1 MIKKIIQKLLPKS
14 HKKGVRAADFRVQQK
29 MLPKYALKTVKA
41 LQEAGFEAYIVGGAV
56 RDLLAGLTPKDFDV
70 ATNAAPDEVRK
81 VFRRGRIVGRRF
93 PIVILPFGAEL
104 LEITTFR
111 GNVTAPQN
119 EQGRIMRDTAF
130 GTRSEDARR
139 RDFTCNALYYDPV
152 AEQIFDDLNG
162 IADIQARRLVM
173 IGKPDERFREDPVRM
188 LRAARLSAKL
198 GFEMAGE
205 IADSIRRNNHLL
217 KNEPPARLFDEITK
231 ELLCGNSSGCLNN
244 MKMLNIPADIHPIF
258 AIMMTHEDDTT
269 RHFVETVLAKT
280 DERVKHKKPVSIAF
294 LLAALFWHKLRQ
306 IEQDLH
312 TMDDKP
318 TQTLHAAIRQIRED
332 GGLHWGVPNRLFAMI
347 REIWQLQVQFAFIR
361 GKRPFRLLKHP
372 NFRAAYDFYVLRSA
386 NNDADTDP
394 AIAQF
399 WTKFQA
405 ANEEQRNAMTQPA
418 VQKTA
423 NKKRRRRKP
432 RQAADNESTP

>member
-1 MIKKIIQKLLPKS
+1 MIKKIIRKLLPKS
-14 HKKGVRAADFRVQQK
+14 NKNLLNALDFGIQHKL
-29 MLPKYALKTVKA
+29 LPKYALKSVQA
-41 LQEAGFEAYIVGGAV
+41 LQDAGFEAYIVGGAV
-56 RDLLAGLTPKDFDV
+56 RDLLAGLTPKDFDI
-70 ATNAAPDEVRK
+70 ATNATPDEVRK
-81 VFRRGRIVGRRF
+81 VFRRGRIVGKRF

-111 GNVTAPQN
+111 SNVTAPQN

-130 GTRSEDARR
+130 GTRKEDARR

-152 AEQIFDDLNG
+152 AEKIADDIHG

-173 IGKPDERFREDPVRM
+173 IGEPDERFHEDPVRM

-198 GFEMAGE
+198 GFSLSAE
-205 IADSIRRNNHLL
+205 IENSIRKNSFLL

-231 ELLCGNSSGCLNN
+231 ELLCGNSSGCLKNI
-244 MKMLNIPADIHPIF
+244 KSLNIPADIHPIF
-258 AIMMTHEDDTT
+258 AIMTTHDDDST
-269 RHFVETVLAKT
+269 RQFVQTVLQRT

-294 LLAALFWHKLRQ
+294 VLAALFWHKLQQ

-312 TMDDKP
+312 TLDDKP

-332 GGLHWGVPNRLFAMI
+332 GGERWGVPNRLFTVM
-347 REIWQLQVQFAFIR
+347 REIWQLQPQFAYIR
-361 GKRPFRLLKHP
+361 GKRPFRLLKQP
-372 NFRAAYDFYVLRSA
+372 SFRAAYDFYVLRSL
-386 NNDADTDP
+386 NQDADP
-394 AIAQF
+394 KIAEF

-432 RQAADNESTP
+432 KKDNQGTENEP